1 MARNRPLDPKPIASR
16 TAGFPRSNF
25 PPTLRSLGVI
35 AALPFFLTSA
45 RALGQGN
52 ARPSCAELIEQLKA
66 ESFSDRLDATVRLY
80 DRATECREAL
90 QEAMQSSSFEV
101 SARAHQILVEME
113 GLPFLGAQIRLS
125 ISPQR
130 LAWDQPAEIVVEIT
144 NPTSIPMRLPL
155 TPPSS
160 TVTSNPGSASEIE
173 SQVENALLALD
184 LADYLVIEDPS
195 GEVVNAVVDD
205 VSDEPLLKK
214 ALDLRLQV
222 APQMMLPP
230 GRTLTLKL
238 GDFNRGWVRFPLL
251 IKGRYALSF
260 EYQPSWADGEG
271 PLYRLLAERGACS
284 ARSAAVALEVTSSAP
299 DGVQAQG
306 PRARLELVDRGATMD
321 AEVTA
326 TCDVPVWVN
335 ASLGDLPH
343 EAHLTWIVEQD
354 DLHAAFAYREPA
366 PANGASPSAPRLALL
381 QPGERLTLLQVDK
394 AQLWDSALR
403 QLPLED
409 RPARVR
415 LRYSNLLSRG
425 WRDLHAREQARLG
438 APLEDPLAGPLPYRI
453 VTERLESDSV
463 AIAPPAHPAE
473 TPRR

>member
-1 MARNRPLDPKPIASR
+1 MARNRPLDHKPSASR

-25 PPTLRSLGVI
+25 LPTLRSLGVI
-35 AALPFFLTSA
+35 AALLFTSA
-45 RALGQGN
+45 RAFSQGD

-66 ESFSDRLDATVRLY
+66 ESFSDRLDATARLY

-113 GLPFLGAQIRLS
+113 GLPFLGAQIHLS

-160 TVTSNPGSASEIE
+160 TVTSNPDSASEIE

-195 GEVVNAVVDD
+195 GEAVNAVVDD

-214 ALDLRLQV
+214 ALDLRLQA

-321 AEVTA
+321 AEVMA
-326 TCDVPVWVN
+326 TCDVPVWIN

-354 DLHAAFAYREPA
+354 DLHAAFAHREPA
-366 PANGASPSAPRLALL
+366 SAKGESEPRLALL
-381 QPGERLTLLQVDK
+381 QPGERLTLLQIDK

-403 QLPLED
+403 QLPLKD

-463 AIAPPAHPAE
+463 AIAPPMHPAE
-473 TPRR
+473 MPRR